1 MLHASVP
8 AAQLNSATEYLAATG
23 GVGDAIQWVV
33 IWGAILCGVLYFV
46 RYRDGDH
53 EISED
58 FGKVFRRTGVKK
70 EAPPEEVEEPLEPAE
85 EAGSLSAAE
94 VEALVERKLAER
106 MSSMSVSAPIPT
118 IPRQRTGE
126 QVPPPSATVSFEKA
140 PEAVQE
146 TLPVVEALPPS
157 VAPAEPVEVVQ
168 EPVRAPVTEAP
179 VRPRERL
186 VVPEVKKA
194 TPATAATSA
203 PRITRED
210 EPLEAT
216 PEEKELLDKFVPEVW
231 EKISPTRKLGGTVVE
246 SAVLTRAGIQVVIKL
261 NGDWTLPKFQA
272 REESVRML
280 LEIRKDVMSR
290 ITESDKSGWVVLSL
304 RTRSACP
311 TFIPWYPGAPLGFCT
326 VTGKEIRI
334 DFRRHLAI
342 AGASN
347 MGKSVTARN
356 IFAEVCFDTVA
367 ALIYCDPK
375 MVEGALWRGR
385 ARVALDP
392 DEIHD
397 VALELDEEN
406 TRRKNIMQQ
415 RGWDKWIPSEGE
427 PTLIVPVDEGASLVA
442 DAKDSSLEKEE
453 KVIRKK
459 TLSIFIKGAREWRSQ
474 GIHIIWMTQYPTVEE
489 GMPQQIGANIPDR
502 ISMALGMERHAE
514 VVFDKENVANGWK
527 AHKLPR
533 DPKGLALVKVG
544 EDCEPNPVQVV
555 YLDKDR
561 IAELP
566 LSGIWYP
573 SGVRYAKEVTDE
585 PEPVD
590 EASIEHG
597 EPEDEE
603 TKVAVNDQA
612 TTLITRDGETVVVE
626 ESLTSEEKV
635 LMALEMSESGLM
647 AFGDLM
653 NETAIPKPTLYRLLN
668 AMLEKGKIA
677 KGGHGEWKLP

>member
-23 GVGDAIQWVV
+23 GAGDALQWVI

-58 FGKVFRRTGVKK
+58 FGKVFRRTGMKRGST
-70 EAPPEEVEEPLEPAE
+70 PEKAE
-85 EAGSLSAAE
+85 EAPEPVEEAGPLSAAD

-106 MSSMSVSAPIPT
+106 MPSMSGSVTIPG
-118 IPRQRTGE
+118 IPRQRAGD
-126 QVPPPSATVSFEKA
+126 QVPPPSMPVSFEKA

-146 TLPVVEALPPS
+146 PLPVVEAAPLPA
-157 VAPAEPVEVVQ
+157 APAKPVEAVQ
-168 EPVRAPVTEAP
+168 EPVSAPAAEASA
-179 VRPRERL
+179 RPRERL

-194 TPATAATSA
+194 PPATAATSA

-216 PEEKELLDKFVPEVW
+216 PEEKELLDKLAPQVW

-246 SAVLTRAGIQVVIKL
+246 SAVLTRAGIQAVIKL
-261 NGDWTLPKFQA
+261 NGDWTLPKFQG

-280 LEIRKDVMSR
+280 LEVRKDVMTR

-326 VTGKEIRI
+326 VTGKEIRV

-356 IFAEVCFDTVA
+356 IFAEVCFDSVA

-406 TRRKNIMQQ
+406 TRRKNVMQQ
-415 RGWDKWIPSEGE
+415 QGWDKWIPSEE
-427 PTLIVPVDEGASLVA
+427 APTLIVPVDEGASLVA

-453 KVIRKK
+453 KIIRKK
-459 TLSIFIKGAREWRSQ
+459 TLSIFVKGAREWRSQ

-544 EDCEPNPVQVV
+544 EECEPNPVQVV

-590 EASIEHG
+590 EASIEQG
-597 EPEDEE
+597 EPEDAEP
-603 TKVAVNDQA
+603 KVAVNDQA
-612 TTLITRDGETVVVE
+612 TTLITRDGETVLVE
-626 ESLTSEEKV
+626 EPFTSEEKV
-635 LMALEMSESGLM
+635 LMALEMSETGLM
-647 AFGDLM
+647 AFADLM